1 MASYLANRFAQSV
14 INIFFITIL
23 VFLLAR
29 ATGDPA
35 AALVPDD
42 LPEAAVIELRE
53 RLGLDKPLLQQYW
66 LFVQDIASG
75 DLGMSVKGHRPVIDM
90 IIERIPATF
99 SLALAAL
106 AVAMTMGIPLGVLSA
121 VYRDTFI
128 DRVAKVVAFLGQSTP
143 PFWLAIMLI
152 LFFGVFLF
160 EQGYPSLPVSGRG
173 GPATYIMPAFAMGWA
188 VVAGVVRITRSSM
201 LDVLDSD
208 YMTMARAK
216 GLSETMVIWK
226 HALRNALIPVVTYFG
241 LILAA
246 FMNGS
251 VVIEQVFAWPGLGR
265 LALVAVTGRDFPV
278 VQGVVIIVGIF
289 LIVINL
295 AVDILYAFIDPR
307 IRYAKQ

>member
-1 MASYLANRFAQSV
+1 LFSYLLNRLLQSIV
-14 INIFFITIL
+14 NIFFITVL

-35 AALVPDD
+35 ESFVPDD
-42 LPEAAVIELRE
+42 LPQEAVIAMRE
-53 RLGLDKPLLQQYW
+53 RLGLDRPLIQQYW
-66 LFVQDIASG
+66 VFIKNLAQG
-75 DLGMSVKGHRPVIDM
+75 DLGTSLQGHRPVTEM
-90 IIERIPATF
+90 ILERIPATF
-99 SLALAAL
+99 SLAL
-106 AVAMTMGIPLGVLSA
+106 VAMAFAMAMGIPLGVLSA

-160 EQGYPSLPVSGRG
+160 EQGLPSLPISGRG

-188 VVAGVVRITRSSM
+188 VVAGVVRLTRSSM

-216 GLSETMVIWK
+216 GLNERTVIWK
-226 HALRNALIPVVTYFG
+226 HALRNALIPVLTYSG

-265 LALVAVTGRDFPV
+265 LALVSVTGRDYPV
-278 VQGVVIIVGIF
+278 VQGVVIVVGII

-295 AVDILYAFIDPR
+295 AVDILYAWVDPR
-307 IRYAKQ
+307 IRYAKN

>member
-1 MASYLANRFAQSV
+1 VASYLLNRFAQSV

-42 LPEAAVIELRE
+42 LPEAAVIELRA
-53 RLGLDKPLLQQYW
+53 RLGLDKPLIHQYW
-66 LFVQDIASG
+66 LFVKDIASG

-99 SLALAAL
+99 SLALSAL
-106 AVAMTMGIPLGVLSA
+106 VIAMAMGIPLGVLSA

-188 VVAGVVRITRSSM
+188 VVAGIVRITRSSM

-216 GLSETMVIWK
+216 GLSETTVIWK

-241 LILAA
+241 LIIAA

-289 LIVINL
+289 LILINL